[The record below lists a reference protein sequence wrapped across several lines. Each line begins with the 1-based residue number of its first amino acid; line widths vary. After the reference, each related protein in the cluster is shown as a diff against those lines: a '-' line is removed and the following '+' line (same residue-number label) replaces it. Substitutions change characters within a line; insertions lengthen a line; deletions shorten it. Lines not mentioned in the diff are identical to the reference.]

1 MKSRFF
7 YIILVIVLLIIVSPF
22 ISSSGKT
29 GKLLT
34 TIFLALIPLTSF
46 FALITDKKRAIII
59 LFLLAPFVILDGMNL
74 FFTNRYLMMAVHG
87 YGTIVYF
94 YIIVLLLNN
103 LLSYQ
108 MVTADMIY
116 CAIATY
122 FLIGTM
128 WSGIYHILEGISPG
142 SFSGI
147 SGTVDLIYFSFVC
160 LTTLGFGDITPQSII
175 GKRFAI
181 FEAAMGVIYLS
192 VIIAIIVGRD
202 MLQKEN
208 HDSESEKP

>member
-1 MKSRFF
+1 M
-7 YIILVIVLLIIVSPF
+7 VNPF
-22 ISSSGKT
+22 INSSGKT

-59 LFLLAPFVILDGMNL
+59 LFLVAPFVILDGMNL
-74 FFTNRYLMMAVHG
+74 FFTDRYLMMAVHG
-87 YGTIVYF
+87 YGTILYF
-94 YIIVLLLNN
+94 YIIVLLLNK

-108 MVTADMIY
+108 VVTADMIY
-116 CAIATY
+116 CAVATY

-142 SFSGI
+142 TFSGI

-175 GKRFAI
+175 GKRLAI
-181 FEAAMGVIYLS
+181 FEAAMGVIYSS
-192 VIIAIIVGRD
+192 VIIAIIVGKY
-202 MLQKEN
+202 MSKKEN
-208 HDSESEKP
+208 HGFENEKD

>member
-7 YIILVIVLLIIVSPF
+7 YIILAIVLLIIVSPF

-128 WSGIYHILEGISPG
+128 WSGIYQILEGISPG

-160 LTTLGFGDITPQSII
+160 LTTLGFGDITPHSII

-192 VIIAIIVGRD
+192 VIIAIIVGRY

>member
-7 YIILVIVLLIIVSPF
+7 YIILAIVLLIIVNPF
-22 ISSSGKT
+22 INSSGKT

-46 FALITDKKRAIII
+46 FALITDKKRTIII
-59 LFLLAPFVILDGMNL
+59 LFLVAPFVILDGMNL
-74 FFTNRYLMMAVHG
+74 FFENRYLMMAVHG
-87 YGTIVYF
+87 YGTILYF

-108 MVTADMIY
+108 VVTADMIY

-128 WSGIYHILEGISPG
+128 WSGIYHILEGIFPG
-142 SFSGI
+142 SFLGI

-175 GKRFAI
+175 GKRLAI
-181 FEAAMGVIYLS
+181 FEAAMGVIYSS
-192 VIIAIIVGRD
+192 VIIAIIVGRY
-202 MLQKEN
+202 MSKKEN
-208 HDSESEKP
+208 HGFENEKN